1 MKLNKTLQVL
11 MALMMTATLP
21 VLAQEEKKDDVTKVV
36 YQCDF
41 PDVERIHLMLNTL
54 NNAVKHYQSTLE
66 EYEIDIVAL
75 GPCIQYMMKDFQGT
89 GFEKK
94 PYIEQ
99 GGPVGNGTS
108 GRFKSLMLTAGD
120 NINIIAC
127 ENSMKK
133 KNVKKEQ
140 IEDYVEFVPAGI
152 IKIIDLQREGHSYIK
167 IM

>member
-1 MKLNKTLQVL
+1 MKLNKTLWVL

-21 VLAQEEKKDDVTKVV
+21 ALAEEDKKDDVTKIV

-41 PDVERIHLMLNTL
+41 PEAERIHLMLNTL
-54 NNAVKHYQSTLE
+54 NNAVKHYQNTLE
-66 EYEIDIVAL
+66 EYEVDIVAL
-75 GPCIQYMMKDFQGT
+75 GPCIEYLMKDFQGT

-108 GRFKSLMLTAGD
+108 GRFKSLLLTAGD

-140 IEDYVEFVPAGI
+140 MEDYVEFVPAGI